1 LIKFTNLVHNDSTP
15 HWTDFDGAQLKA
27 AREKAGVDS
36 FAFARKVNLSTAQ
49 LLELEEGGNSY
60 FYTPSIKFSTG
71 KKLLS
76 SFGEKT
82 EYDRLS
88 EEALIQSR
96 IESVEVEAIL
106 EASSQAIQPEHNVT
120 HSIAKKPLFIFTAIV
135 AICLAYAFVTYPSKT
150 NKSKETAQPLIA
162 SQVSNAE
169 KSAVTESP
177 PISAKTDLVSAV
189 ANTVPT
195 ATTPPKKEPIQSE
208 CVWSENPHNVSATRA
223 TKDGNYVYLVATK
236 ELVACIKDA
245 NNIQTTVLLKP
256 SQAHNFT
263 GNAPLKIHST
273 ALNSLNIFYQGSKIQ
288 LPNQGITEIVLVAQS
303 LQ

>member
-1 LIKFTNLVHNDSTP
+1 MHNDLTP

-76 SFGEKT
+76 SFGGKT

-106 EASSQAIQPEHNVT
+106 EASSQAIQPEQNVT

-150 NKSKETAQPLIA
+150 NKSQETVQPLIA

-177 PISAKTDLVSAV
+177 PISTKADIVSA
-189 ANTVPT
+189 ASNPAPT
-195 ATTPPKKEPIQSE
+195 DTTPLKKEPIQSE

-236 ELVACIKDA
+236 ELVACIKDGQ
-245 NNIQTTVLLKP
+245 NIQTTINLKP
-256 SQAHNFT
+256 NQPHNIT
-263 GNAPLKIHST
+263 GNAPFKINS
-273 ALNSLNIFYQGSKIQ
+273 AELNSLNIFYQGSKIQ

-303 LQ
+303 LK

>member
-1 LIKFTNLVHNDSTP
+1 LIKFTNLVHNDLTP
-15 HWTDFDGAQLKA
+15 QWSDFDGAQLKA

-36 FAFARKVNLSTAQ
+36 FAYARKVNLSTAQ

-60 FYTPSIKFSTG
+60 FYTSSIKFNTG

-76 SFGEKT
+76 SFGGIT
-82 EYDRLS
+82 EYERLS
-88 EEALIQSR
+88 EEALSQSR
-96 IESVEVEAIL
+96 IESIEVETIL
-106 EASSQAIQPEHNVT
+106 EASSQAIQAEQNVT

-177 PISAKTDLVSAV
+177 SISAKTDIVSAV
-189 ANTVPT
+189 ANTAPT
-195 ATTPPKKEPIQSE
+195 ATTPLKKEPIPSE

-236 ELVACIKDA
+236 ELVACIKDGQ
-245 NNIQTTVLLKP
+245 NIQTTINLKP
-256 SQAHNFT
+256 NQPHNIT
-263 GNAPLKIHST
+263 GNAPFKINS
-273 ALNSLNIFYQGSKIQ
+273 AELNSLNIFYQGSKIQ
-288 LPNQGITEIVLVAQS
+288 LPKQGITEIILVAKS

>member
-1 LIKFTNLVHNDSTP
+1 MHNDLTP

-76 SFGEKT
+76 SFGGKT

-106 EASSQAIQPEHNVT
+106 EASSQAIQPEQNVT
-120 HSIAKKPLFIFTAIV
+120 HSIAKKPLFILTAIV
-135 AICLAYAFVTYPSKT
+135 AICIAYAFVTYPSKT
-150 NKSKETAQPLIA
+150 NKSQEAVQPLIA

-169 KSAVTESP
+169 KSAVTDSP
-177 PISAKTDLVSAV
+177 AISTKADIVSA
-189 ANTVPT
+189 ASNPAPT
-195 ATTPPKKEPIQSE
+195 DTTPLKKEPIQSE

-263 GNAPLKIHST
+263 GNAPLKIYST

-288 LPNQGITEIVLVAQS
+288 LPKQDITEIVLVAQS

>member
-1 LIKFTNLVHNDSTP
+1 LIKFTNLVHNDLTQ

-27 AREKAGVDS
+27 AREKAGVDLFS
-36 FAFARKVNLSTAQ
+36 YARKVNLSTAQ

-76 SFGEKT
+76 SFGGKT
-82 EYDRLS
+82 EYERLS
-88 EEALIQSR
+88 EEALSQSSNQS
-96 IESVEVEAIL
+96 IEVETIL
-106 EASSQAIQPEHNVT
+106 EASSQAIQAEQNVT
-120 HSIAKKPLFIFTAIV
+120 HSTTKKYLFLLSAIV
-135 AICLAYAFVTYPSKT
+135 TICIAYVFVTYPSKS
-150 NKSKETAQPLIA
+150 NKSPEAVQPLIA

-288 LPNQGITEIVLVAQS
+288 LPKQDITEIVLVAQS

>member
-1 LIKFTNLVHNDSTP
+1 
-15 HWTDFDGAQLKA
+15 
-27 AREKAGVDS
+27 
-36 FAFARKVNLSTAQ
+36 
-49 LLELEEGGNSY
+49 
-60 FYTPSIKFSTG
+60 
-71 KKLLS
+71 
-76 SFGEKT
+76 
-82 EYDRLS
+82 
-88 EEALIQSR
+88 
-96 IESVEVEAIL
+96 
-106 EASSQAIQPEHNVT
+106 
-120 HSIAKKPLFIFTAIV
+120 
-135 AICLAYAFVTYPSKT
+135 VTYPSKT
-150 NKSKETAQPLIA
+150 NKSQETVQPLIA

-169 KSAVTESP
+169 KSAVTDSP
-177 PISAKTDLVSAV
+177 AISTKADIVSA
-189 ANTVPT
+189 ASNPAPT
-195 ATTPPKKEPIQSE
+195 DTTPLKKEPIPSE

-223 TKDGNYVYLVATK
+223 TKDGNYVYLIATK

>member
-1 LIKFTNLVHNDSTP
+1 VHNELTP

-49 LLELEEGGNSY
+49 LLELEVGGNSY

-76 SFGEKT
+76 SYGGKT

-106 EASSQAIQPEHNVT
+106 EASSQAIQPEQNVT

-177 PISAKTDLVSAV
+177 SISAKTDIVPAV
-189 ANTVPT
+189 ANTAPT
-195 ATTPPKKEPIQSE
+195 ATTPLKNEPIQSE
-208 CVWSENPHNVSATRA
+208 CIWSENPHNVSATRA

-288 LPNQGITEIVLVAQS
+288 LPKQDITEIVLVAQS
-303 LQ
+303 LK

>member
-1 LIKFTNLVHNDSTP
+1 VHNDSTP

-71 KKLLS
+71 KRLLS
-76 SFGEKT
+76 SFGGKT

-96 IESVEVEAIL
+96 IESIEVEPIL
-106 EASSQAIQPEHNVT
+106 EASSQVKQPELKVAYSKT
-120 HSIAKKPLFIFTAIV
+120 KKSLLVLSAIV
-135 AICLAYAFVTYPSKT
+135 TICIAYAFVTYPSKS
-150 NKSKETAQPLIA
+150 NKSQAEVQQFSA

>member
-1 LIKFTNLVHNDSTP
+1 MHNDLTP

-27 AREKAGVDS
+27 AREKAGVDLFS
-36 FAFARKVNLSTAQ
+36 YARKVNLSTAQ

-76 SFGEKT
+76 SFGGKT
-82 EYDRLS
+82 EYERLN
-88 EEALIQSR
+88 EEALSQSSNQS
-96 IESVEVEAIL
+96 IEVEAIL
-106 EASSQAIQPEHNVT
+106 EASSQVLQPEQNVT
-120 HSIAKKPLFIFTAIV
+120 HSTTKKYLFLLSAIV
-135 AICLAYAFVTYPSKT
+135 TICIAYVFVTYPSKS
-150 NKSKETAQPLIA
+150 NKSPEAVQPLIA

-169 KSAVTESP
+169 KSAVTDSP
-177 PISAKTDLVSAV
+177 AISTKADIVSA
-189 ANTVPT
+189 ASNPAPT
-195 ATTPPKKEPIQSE
+195 DTTPLKNEPIQSE

-223 TKDGNYVYLVATK
+223 TKDGNYVYLIATK

-288 LPNQGITEIVLVAQS
+288 LPKQDITEIVLVAQS

>member
-1 LIKFTNLVHNDSTP
+1 LIKFTNLVHNDLTP

-71 KKLLS
+71 KKILS
-76 SFGEKT
+76 SFGGKT

-96 IESVEVEAIL
+96 IESIEVEAIL
-106 EASSQAIQPEHNVT
+106 EASSQAIQPEQNVT

-150 NKSKETAQPLIA
+150 NKSQETGQPHISA
-162 SQVSNAE
+162 QVSNAE
-169 KSAVTESP
+169 KSAVTDSP
-177 PISAKTDLVSAV
+177 AISTKADIVSA
-189 ANTVPT
+189 ASNPAPT
-195 ATTPPKKEPIQSE
+195 DTTPLKKEPIPSE

-223 TKDGNYVYLVATK
+223 TKDGNYVYLIATK

-288 LPNQGITEIVLVAQS
+288 LPKQDITEIVLVAQS

>member
-1 LIKFTNLVHNDSTP
+1 MHNDLTP

-36 FAFARKVNLSTAQ
+36 FAYARKVNLSTAQ

-76 SFGEKT
+76 SFGGKT
-82 EYDRLS
+82 EYERLS

-96 IESVEVEAIL
+96 IESIEVEAIL
-106 EASSQAIQPEHNVT
+106 EASSQVLQPELKVAYST
-120 HSIAKKPLFIFTAIV
+120 TKKSLLLLSAIV
-135 AICLAYAFVTYPSKT
+135 TICIAYVFVTYPSKS
-150 NKSKETAQPLIA
+150 NKSQETAQPLIA

-177 PISAKTDLVSAV
+177 SISAKTDIVSAV
-189 ANTVPT
+189 ANTAPT
-195 ATTPPKKEPIQSE
+195 ATTPLKKEPIPSE

-288 LPNQGITEIVLVAQS
+288 LPNQGTTEIVLVAQL

>member
-1 LIKFTNLVHNDSTP
+1 MHNDLTP
-15 HWTDFDGAQLKA
+15 QWTDFDGAQLKA

-76 SFGEKT
+76 SFGGKT

-88 EEALIQSR
+88 EEALIKSR
-96 IESVEVEAIL
+96 IESIEVEAIL
-106 EASSQAIQPEHNVT
+106 EASSQAIQPEQNVG
-120 HSIAKKPLFIFTAIV
+120 HSTTKKYLLLLSAIV
-135 AICLAYAFVTYPSKT
+135 TICVAYAFFNYSSQS
-150 NKSKETAQPLIA
+150 NKSSEAGQSHFS

-177 PISAKTDLVSAV
+177 PISAKTDIVSAV
-189 ANTVPT
+189 ANTVPM

-288 LPNQGITEIVLVAQS
+288 LPKQDITEIVLVAQS

>member
-1 LIKFTNLVHNDSTP
+1 MHNDLTP

-76 SFGEKT
+76 SFGGKT

-96 IESVEVEAIL
+96 KESVEVEAIL
-106 EASSQAIQPEHNVT
+106 EASSQAIQPEQNVS
-120 HSIAKKPLFIFTAIV
+120 HSTTKKYLFLLSAIV
-135 AICLAYAFVTYPSKT
+135 TICIAYAFVTYQSKS
-150 NKSKETAQPLIA
+150 NKSPEAVQPAIA

-177 PISAKTDLVSAV
+177 AISAKTDLVSAV
-189 ANTVPT
+189 ANTEPT
-195 ATTPPKKEPIQSE
+195 ATTPLKNEPIQSE

-245 NNIQTTVLLKP
+245 NNIQRTVLLKP

-288 LPNQGITEIVLVAQS
+288 LPNQGITEILLVAQS

>member
-1 LIKFTNLVHNDSTP
+1 MHNDSTP

-76 SFGEKT
+76 SFGGKT
-82 EYDRLS
+82 EYERLS
-88 EEALIQSR
+88 EEALSQSSNQS
-96 IESVEVEAIL
+96 IEVETIL
-106 EASSQAIQPEHNVT
+106 EASSQAIQAEQNVT
-120 HSIAKKPLFIFTAIV
+120 HSTTKKYLFLLSAIV
-135 AICLAYAFVTYPSKT
+135 TICIAYAFVTYPSKS
-150 NKSKETAQPLIA
+150 NKSPEAAQPLIA

-169 KSAVTESP
+169 KSSVTESP
-177 PISAKTDLVSAV
+177 AISAKTDIVSAV
-189 ANTVPT
+189 ANTAPT

>member
-1 LIKFTNLVHNDSTP
+1 LIKFTNLVHNDLTP

-36 FAFARKVNLSTAQ
+36 FAFARKVNLSAAQ

-76 SFGEKT
+76 SYGGKT

-106 EASSQAIQPEHNVT
+106 EASSQALQPEQNVT
-120 HSIAKKPLFIFTAIV
+120 HSTTKKSLLLLSTIV
-135 AICLAYAFVTYPSKT
+135 TICIAYAFVTYPSKS
-150 NKSKETAQPLIA
+150 NKSPEAVQPAIA

-169 KSAVTESP
+169 KSAVTDSP
-177 PISAKTDLVSAV
+177 AISAKTDLVSAV
-189 ANTVPT
+189 ANTAPT
-195 ATTPPKKEPIQSE
+195 ATTPLKNEPIPSE
-208 CVWSENPHNVSATRA
+208 CVWSENPHNVSASKA
-223 TKDGNYVYLVATK
+223 TKDGNYVYLIATK
-236 ELVACIKDA
+236 ELVACIKDGQ
-245 NNIQTTVLLKP
+245 NIQTTINLKP
-256 SQAHNFT
+256 NQPHNIT
-263 GNAPLKIHST
+263 GNAPFKINS
-273 ALNSLNIFYQGSKIQ
+273 AELNSLNIFYQGSKIQ
-288 LPNQGITEIVLVAQS
+288 LPKQGITEIILVAKS

>member
-1 LIKFTNLVHNDSTP
+1 MRNDLTP

-36 FAFARKVNLSTAQ
+36 FAYARKVNLSTAQ

-76 SFGEKT
+76 SFGGKT
-82 EYDRLS
+82 EYERLS

-96 IESVEVEAIL
+96 IESIEVEAIL
-106 EASSQAIQPEHNVT
+106 EASSQVLQPERNVG
-120 HSIAKKPLFIFTAIV
+120 HSTTKKSLLLLSAIV
-135 AICLAYAFVTYPSKT
+135 TICIAYAFVTYPSQS
-150 NKSKETAQPLIA
+150 NKSQAEVQQFSA
-162 SQVSNAE
+162 SHISITE
-169 KSAVTESP
+169 KFPATESP
-177 PISAKTDLVSAV
+177 SISAKTDLVSA
-189 ANTVPT
+189 ASNPAPT
-195 ATTPPKKEPIQSE
+195 DTTPLKKEPIPSE
-208 CVWSENPHNVSATRA
+208 CVWSENPHNVSATSA
-223 TKDGNYVYLVATK
+223 KKDGNYVYLVATK

-245 NNIQTTVLLKP
+245 NNKQTTVLLKP

-263 GNAPLKIHST
+263 GNAPLRIHST

-288 LPNQGITEIVLVAQS
+288 LPNKGITEIVLVAQL

>member
-1 LIKFTNLVHNDSTP
+1 MHNDLTP

-76 SFGEKT
+76 SFGGKT

-96 IESVEVEAIL
+96 IESVEVETIL
-106 EASSQAIQPEHNVT
+106 EASSQAIQPEQNVT

-150 NKSKETAQPLIA
+150 NKSQETGQPHISAL
-162 SQVSNAE
+162 VSNAE
-169 KSAVTESP
+169 KSAVTDSP
-177 PISAKTDLVSAV
+177 AISTKADIVSA
-189 ANTVPT
+189 ASNPAPT
-195 ATTPPKKEPIQSE
+195 DTTPLKNEPIQSE
-208 CVWSENPHNVSATRA
+208 CAWSENPHNVSATRA
-223 TKDGNYVYLVATK
+223 TKDGNYVYLIATK
-236 ELVACIKDA
+236 ELVACIKDGQ
-245 NNIQTTVLLKP
+245 NIQTTINLKP
-256 SQAHNFT
+256 NQPHNIT
-263 GNAPLKIHST
+263 GNAPFKINS
-273 ALNSLNIFYQGSKIQ
+273 AELNSLNIFYQGSKIQ
-288 LPNQGITEIVLVAQS
+288 LPKQGITEIVLVAQS

>member
-76 SFGEKT
+76 SYGGKT

-106 EASSQAIQPEHNVT
+106 EASSQAIQPLQNAG
-120 HSIAKKPLFIFTAIV
+120 HSTTKKYLLLLSAIV
-135 AICLAYAFVTYPSKT
+135 TICIAYAFFNYSSQS
-150 NKSKETAQPLIA
+150 NKSQAEVQQISA
-162 SQVSNAE
+162 SHVSITE
-169 KSAVTESP
+169 KFLATESP
-177 PISAKTDLVSAV
+177 SISLKTDLVSAV
-189 ANTVPT
+189 ANTAPT
-195 ATTPPKKEPIQSE
+195 ATTPLKNEPIQSE
-208 CVWSENPHNVSATRA
+208 CIWSENPHNVSATRA

-245 NNIQTTVLLKP
+245 NNIQTTILLKP

-263 GNAPLKIHST
+263 GNAPLKIYST
-273 ALNSLNIFYQGSKIQ
+273 ALNSLNIFYQGSKVQ
-288 LPNQGITEIVLVAQS
+288 LPNSGTTEIVLVAQS